1 MITPSTKTRSTRRTL
16 AVAAGVGALALL
28 FAGCTRPSDVRET
41 DDPAEFFEGQT
52 IRWIVPYEAG
62 GGTDTSARA
71 LASLLTEHIPGNPKI
86 QIENIEGGNGV
97 LGTNEFA
104 RSDADGLTILMTSSS
119 TNTAVLFGDPAVD
132 FDYNDFTPIAGIPAG
147 GTQYVA
153 PSTGVTDSA
162 SLLETTSPLVYGG
175 ITPGGG
181 EFPRVL
187 GMDLLGLDV
196 SHVWGYQSR
205 SAVQIAFSQ
214 GEVTIDGQSTAAYLE
229 SIAPL
234 VERGEATPV
243 YTIGLMEDG
252 ELVRDPAFPD
262 LPHAVEL
269 YQEKHGTLP
278 DADMLEAY
286 KYLVLIGQNLQ
297 KQMWIQD
304 EAPAVAVEAYRQ
316 AIIDMQKDPAF
327 DAVREA
333 LGGYELLTGDSLEA
347 DVDAALYNPPQDII
361 DWLTDYAKSE
371 YGADLSRG

>member
-1 MITPSTKTRSTRRTL
+1 MTTPSRRAHHARRAL
-16 AVAAGVGALALL
+16 AVIAGIGTVSLL
-28 FAGCTRPSDVRET
+28 LAGCTRPSAARDT

-52 IRWIVPYEAG
+52 IRWIVPFEAG

-71 LASLLTEHIPGNPKI
+71 LVPILTEHLPGNPKI

-104 RSDADGLTILMTSSS
+104 KTDADGLTILMTSSS
-119 TNTAVLFGDPAVD
+119 TNTAVLFGDPAVQ
-132 FDYNDFTPIAGIPAG
+132 FDYNDFTPIAGVPAG

-153 PSTGVTDSA
+153 PSTGVTDPL
-162 SLLETTSPLVYGG
+162 SLLDTTNPLIYGG

-181 EFPRVL
+181 EFPRIL

-196 SHVWGYQSR
+196 EHVWGYQSR

-234 VERGEATPV
+234 VDRGEATPV
-243 YTIGLMEDG
+243 YSIGFMEGD
-252 ELVRDPAFPD
+252 ELVRDSAFPE

-269 YQEKHGTLP
+269 YEQKHGTLP
-278 DADMLEAY
+278 DPDMLEAY
-286 KYLVLIGQNLQ
+286 KFLVLIGQNLQ
-297 KQMWIQD
+297 KQLWIRD
-304 EAPAVAVEAYRQ
+304 GAPEVAVEAFQQ
-316 AIIDMQKDPAF
+316 AFIDMQKDPDF
-327 DAVREA
+327 EAVRDA
-333 LGGYELLTGDSLEA
+333 LGGYDLLVGESLES
-347 DVDAALYNPPQDII
+347 DVAAALYDPPQEII
-361 DWLTDYAKSE
+361 DWLAEYAKRE